1 MLAKAS
7 HHLHRTSPT
16 GLNMLRKAIIIFI
29 GLALLWTTVV
39 GVVSASPNQ
48 QTELTPFELLMAVL
62 SEAYYEDALSD
73 ELSQTLADH
82 FMNELIPS
90 VTGETAEEVRERLK
104 ARFYPG
110 HEPDHFE
117 ILVAALSGADES
129 GALTDEISGL
139 LYDYLVDELIPSET
153 GDTPEDVRERLSDP
167 VRIREKVADFY
178 VMRGLRYHENDH
190 FDLAIA
196 DHTRAIELNP
206 EHLPAYV
213 ERAFAYRERGDLD
226 HAIADFTRAIELD
239 PIEGWLRYHRGIM
252 YRDRGD
258 YDLAIADFDK
268 AIEVNPNWVPHYLE
282 RAAAYLFSGDFE
294 RAREDYFHAVRLKQ
308 ERRDYYIARAVED
321 CTKAIELNPHNAALY
336 HQRAYLPSG
345 DRPVR
350 QRHRRLHQGYIT
362 RPRQRRLLLRQ
373 SDDVLQSRRE

>member
-1 MLAKAS
+1 
-7 HHLHRTSPT
+7 
-16 GLNMLRKAIIIFI
+16 MLRKAIIIFI

-196 DHTRAIELNP
+196 DHTRAIEVAP

-268 AIEVNPNWVPHYLE
+268 AIEVNPNWVPHYSGARRRLPVQRRLRTGE
-282 RAAAYLFSGDFE
+282 RGLLPCRPTQTGTQRLLH
-294 RAREDYFHAVRLKQ
+294 RARGGGLYQGYRAKPPQ
-308 ERRDYYIARAVED
+308 RRTIPPEG
-321 CTKAIELNPHNAALY
+321 H
-336 HQRAYLPSG
+336 LPSG

-350 QRHRRLHQGYIT
+350 QRHRRLHQGHIT

-373 SDDVLQSRRE
+373 SADVLQSRRE